1 MIHPDDETG
10 SLERA
15 RERLYAPDA
24 DLPDPRSLLAKRG
37 ARSLRHMWR
46 GDPFES
52 ASHPGERRMRLAG
65 MFFIAALLFFLVSL
79 ASAGYFFYYGGN
91 SVSVDKIT
99 VSIQG
104 PTTIAGGDAVPFSL
118 TITNKNP
125 VAIENATIEINFPD
139 DTRDASNVLNTYPR
153 YTENLGVLPSGA
165 SVTRSIKAVV
175 FGEAG
180 QTLSLPISFSYGTGG
195 SRAIFEKK
203 SSYTLAIASTPLS
216 VSVDTLAE
224 TVSEKPITVTL
235 TVRSNATVPL
245 ANVVLTGSFPLGFSV
260 LSSSLPLTD
269 SNFLLGTLLPGS
281 TKTITLVGTL
291 SGQAREERV
300 FHFTLGIAKSADDHA
315 LAITYMTQDRA
326 VTISAPFIDTAIV
339 LNGNTSPSMVIA
351 PQSYQSAAVSYINTL
366 STSVTN
372 ATIAIALS
380 GTAVDYNSIRTTNG
394 FYRSADHTIIFSRDT
409 DPSLAVLAPGA
420 SGIGAFTFATLSA
433 DALPTTPTITFTIS
447 VSGTR
452 IGQTNVPETVS
463 SSVTKAVKIATTVVL
478 AGSSLHSSGP
488 FSTSGPIPPS
498 PNQATTYAILWNVKN
513 QGSAVAGGIVN
524 ATLPSYVSYVG
535 KTAGIGS
542 FSYDESS
549 RVVSWTTGDLG
560 QGGSAQG
567 AFLVSLT
574 PSSSQRGSTPV
585 LAGPMSFSGYD
596 RFAGV
601 QISSIA
607 DPVTTETKGD
617 PGYVPTNA
625 TVQ

>member
-24 DLPDPRSLLAKRG
+24 DLPDPRSPLAKRG
-37 ARSLRHMWR
+37 ERSLRHMWR

-52 ASHPGERRMRLAG
+52 ASHPGERRVRLAG
-65 MFFIAALLFFLVSL
+65 MFFIATLLFFLVSL

-104 PTTIAGGDAVPFSL
+104 PTTIAGGDTVPFSL

-139 DTRDASNVLNTYPR
+139 GTRDASNVLNAYPR
-153 YTENLGVLPSGA
+153 YAENLGVLPSGA

-180 QTLSLPISFSYGTGG
+180 QTLSLPISFSYGTSG
-195 SRAIFEKK
+195 SRAVFEKK
-203 SSYTLAIASTPLS
+203 SSYALAIASTPLS

-224 TVSEKPITVTL
+224 TVSEKPLTLTL

-245 ANVVLTGSFPLGFSV
+245 ANVVLAGSFPLGFSV
-260 LSSSLPLTD
+260 ISSSLPLTD

-291 SGQAREERV
+291 SGQAREERA

-315 LAITYMTQDRA
+315 LAITYMTQNRA

-339 LNGNTSPSMVIA
+339 LNGNTSHSMVIA

-366 STSVTN
+366 PTSVTN

-380 GTAVDYNSIRTTNG
+380 STAVDYNSIRTTNG

-420 SGIGAFTFATLSA
+420 SGIGTFTFATLSA

-463 SSVTKAVKIATTVVL
+463 SSVTRAVKIATTVVL

-535 KTAGIGS
+535 ATTGMGS

-601 QISSIA
+601 QISSTA